1 MTMRVSIKD
10 QYVEKFEDFISTL
23 PSEAVQ
29 VDTIDDDAISFEK
42 AQLKVQKAI
51 NNISSNQGLDL
62 DRAFEKVANY

>member
-29 VDTIDDDAISFEK
+29 VDTIDDNSISFEQ

-62 DRAFEKVANY
+62 DTAFEKVANC

>member
-29 VDTIDDDAISFEK
+29 IDTIDDNDISFEQ

-62 DRAFEKVANY
+62 DIAFEKVANC